1 MRIKIYATPSQ
12 SIPSPMTA
20 NTNLPWLGG
29 VGAQGVYRQ
38 WRYEKKYRFS
48 YHPATCRCNQSQ
60 GDAGSLRSASKVAI
74 DNRRTD
80 P

>member
-1 MRIKIYATPSQ
+1 MTYLDMRIKIYATPSQ
-12 SIPSPMTA
+12 SILSPMTS

-48 YHPATCRCNQSQ
+48 YHPVTWRCNGSI
-60 GDAGSLRSASKVAI
+60 GYAGTISSLCY
-74 DNRRTD
+74 
-80 P
+80 

>member
-38 WRYEKKYRFS
+38 WGMKKITVFHTTRA
-48 YHPATCRCNQSQ
+48 PGCATSP
-60 GDAGSLRSASKVAI
+60 LRSEAVSL
-74 DNRRTD
+74 
-80 P
+80 

>member
-1 MRIKIYATPSQ
+1 MTYIYMRIKIYATPSQ

-48 YHPATCRCNQSQ
+48 YLQATWLCNRPVGTRQYTWVRVGALGQ
-60 GDAGSLRSASKVAI
+60 
-74 DNRRTD
+74 T
-80 P
+80 

>member
-38 WRYEKKYRFS
+38 WTYEKNYRFS
-48 YHPATCRCNQSQ
+48 
-60 GDAGSLRSASKVAI
+60 
-74 DNRRTD
+74 
-80 P
+80 